1 MPREAI
7 VPDDTHREEQRRYR
21 TKLRTERVPEVGM
34 VDTAVAVGVYAFLRK
49 LSTERR
55 RSKALDEILQGAVVA
70 LARMGY
76 DSSKVERVL
85 RRRLVGK
92 NVRFE
97 RLVGNPGRTETTS

>member
-21 TKLRTERVPEVGM
+21 ERLRIERVPEVGM
-34 VDTAVAVGVYAFLRK
+34 IDTAVAVGVYAFLRK

-55 RSKALDEILQGAVVA
+55 RSKALDEVLQGAVVA

-76 DSSKVERVL
+76 DSLKVERVL

-92 NVRFE
+92 NSRFE
-97 RLVGNPGRTETTS
+97 RLVAGSRIGETKP